1 MTSGSPPLSA
11 SVAARRP
18 TARRYPR
25 RTCPRR
31 STRDSR
37 CPPPFPSSRPPCA
50 CRCFPCCRKDRAAS
64 HPRHSSRESSPQTSH
79 APLATSVLAANRTTS
94 TSNSLARA
102 LRLPC
107 FLSSI
112 CILLIYCKSEVSP
125 PYLAE
130 SATRSDRDAEP
141 TPSRAPIL
149 LRSGPLAS
157 CPGSYTPRSEYPD
170 LVNTSSRC
178 EKFHQ
183 PHLCRTHWRP
193 DVLPLQTCSAFRSY
207 RKCRPLTVG
216 PS

>member
-64 HPRHSSRESSPQTSH
+64 HPRHSSRESLPQTSH
-79 APLATSVLAANRTTS
+79 APLATSALAANRTTS

-112 CILLIYCKSEVSP
+112 CILLIYCKSEVP
-125 PYLAE
+125 PHCLAE
-130 SATRSDRDAEP
+130 TALHVAIVMPNPRHPVRQSFFISALWRHVQEV
-141 TPSRAPIL
+141 I
-149 LRSGPLAS
+149 
-157 CPGSYTPRSEYPD
+157 
-170 LVNTSSRC
+170 
-178 EKFHQ
+178 
-183 PHLCRTHWRP
+183 RP
-193 DVLPLQTCSAFRSY
+193 DQNIQTS
-207 RKCRPLTVG
+207 
-216 PS
+216 